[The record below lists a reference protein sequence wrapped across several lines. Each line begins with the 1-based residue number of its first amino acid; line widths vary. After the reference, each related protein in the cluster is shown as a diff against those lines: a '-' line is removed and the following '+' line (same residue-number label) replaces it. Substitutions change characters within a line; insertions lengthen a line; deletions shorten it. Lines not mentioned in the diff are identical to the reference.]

1 MATVSQIAKEWV
13 GARIHKGRETD
24 QEEPDDGQALDWEL
38 PRKDPEKAWLVIQEI
53 LEMIEATRSNPVF
66 QELAAG
72 PLEDLLDEHGFE
84 FIDRV
89 ETLVQANPKFR
100 LLLGGVWRSGIDQ
113 AVWDR
118 IQAALTPD
126 A

>member
-1 MATVSQIAKEWV
+1 
-13 GARIHKGRETD
+13 
-24 QEEPDDGQALDWEL
+24 
-38 PRKDPEKAWLVIQEI
+38 
-53 LEMIEATRSNPVF
+53 
-66 QELAAG
+66 LAAG